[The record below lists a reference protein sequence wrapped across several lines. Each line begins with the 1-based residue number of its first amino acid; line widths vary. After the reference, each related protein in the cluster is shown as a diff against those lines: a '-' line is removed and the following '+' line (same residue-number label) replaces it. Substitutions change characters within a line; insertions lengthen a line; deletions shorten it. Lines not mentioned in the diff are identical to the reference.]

1 MRTWRVG
8 TFSMGLSL
16 LFLGVFLLLSQIL
29 DWNITTALKLWWP
42 VILVVLG
49 LEILVYLFLSK
60 QEKPYLNFDLFSIV
74 IVGILGTAGIIM
86 VFLQTSGFMDLIQ
99 DEIKR
104 EEITMDLPVFDQDI
118 DKDIKRVVM
127 EGNGLGQL
135 RVEGIS
141 ERNVSLF
148 GTYRQDS
155 TIKKIEKQEDYLTIS
170 YKGDT
175 LYIRVKERPNQTAA
189 FYSDFSN
196 INATLLVP
204 TDVQLDIADLPSEI
218 SINPRGLK
226 NDWKVS
232 GAGELDLDIQ
242 ETNNVMVTVE
252 NTQIENASHEN
263 WSIAEQE
270 ADTDENYDS
279 AAEEDT
285 TIYNGTFK
293 KGKDDYH
300 IYVFNSAL
308 LQLNDRK

>member
-29 DWNITTALKLWWP
+29 EWNITTALKLWWP
-42 VILVVLG
+42 IILVVLG

-99 DEIKR
+99 DEISR
-104 EEITMDLPVFDQDI
+104 EESTMDLPVYDQNI
-118 DKDIKRVVM
+118 DKDIKRVVV
-127 EGNGLGQL
+127 EGSGLRQL
-135 RVEGIS
+135 RVEGVS

-155 TIKKIEKQEDYLTIS
+155 TIGKIEKQADYLTIS
-170 YKGDT
+170 EKGDT
-175 LYIRVKERPNQTAA
+175 LYIRVKERPNQTAS
-189 FYSDFSN
+189 FYSDYSN
-196 INATLLVP
+196 IDATLLVP
-204 TDVQLDIADLPSEI
+204 TDVKLEIANLSSEL

-232 GAGELDLDIQ
+232 GAGEIDLDIQ

-252 NTQIENASHEN
+252 DTQIGNGSSEN

-270 ADTDENYDS
+270 VDTGGNYDS
-279 AAEEDT
+279 AAEGDT

-293 KGKDDYH
+293 KGKADYH
-300 IYVFNSAL
+300 IDVFNSGV
-308 LQLNDRK
+308 LQLNDRE

>member
-29 DWNITTALKLWWP
+29 EWNITTALKLWWP

-104 EEITMDLPVFDQDI
+104 EESTLDLPVFDQDI
-118 DKDIKRVVM
+118 DKNIKRVVV
-127 EGNGLGQL
+127 EGSGLGQL

-155 TIKKIEKQEDYLTIS
+155 TIEKIEKQEDYLTIS
-170 YKGDT
+170 DKGDT
-175 LYIRVKERPNQTAA
+175 LYIRVKERPNQTAT
-189 FYSDFSN
+189 FYSNYSN
-196 INATLLVP
+196 IDATLLVP
-204 TDVQLDIADLPSEI
+204 TDVHLEIANLSSGL

-232 GAGELDLDIQ
+232 GAGEIDLDIQ

-252 NTQIENASHEN
+252 DTQIENGSREN
-263 WSIAEQE
+263 WRMAEQE
-270 ADTDENYDS
+270 VDTNENSDS

-285 TIYNGTFK
+285 TIYNGTFN
-293 KGKDDYH
+293 KGKADNH
-300 IYVFNSAL
+300 IYIFNSAL
-308 LQLNDRK
+308 LQLNDRE